1 MGESFP
7 LPRVPPAMK
16 TAPQLD
22 SAPVPA
28 APAVAKPPSV
38 VRLREILSSYYD
50 RSTALALGLLG
61 FDIVLFAGGQYLVLG
76 GSSLPR
82 QLLGGALTTLAI
94 IRLFIIGHDACHGS
108 LTDHAALN
116 KVLGRIAFLPSLTP
130 FSLWR
135 VGHNVVHHGF
145 NNLKG
150 RDFVWEPLDPKEF
163 SSLSRGRRLLER
175 VYRSAFGPLP
185 YYLLE
190 IWWRRLY
197 YPGRANAPGKRGEFF
212 WDSTLVTAF
221 AAGWIAWLVVGGL
234 AGGGAAHLALVLN
247 VGFLVP
253 FLVWNWTV
261 GFVVYLHHTHP
272 DVVWYADKSA
282 WLKAQGILHGT
293 VRYRIKPWW
302 NWILHNIMEHAAH
315 HLDSRIPLYR
325 LKAAQA
331 TLARLV
337 PEIPVVELSM
347 RTYWRSVRECKLF
360 DFERRRWVGFP
371 RDARYEG

>member
-1 MGESFP
+1 MNTAVRPHPSP
-7 LPRVPPAMK
+7 PPA
-16 TAPQLD
+16 
-22 SAPVPA
+22 A
-28 APAVAKPPSV
+28 ASVASMARPPSI
-38 VRLREILSSYYD
+38 VRLREVLSAYYN
-50 RSTALALGLLG
+50 RSTLLAFVLLGLDLALFGLG
-61 FDIVLFAGGQYLVLG
+61 QVLILATATVGW
-76 GSSLPR
+76 
-82 QLLGGALTTLAI
+82 QLLGGVLTTLAI

-116 KVLGRIAFLPSLTP
+116 KLLGRIAFLPSLTP

-150 RDFVWEPLDPKEF
+150 RDFVWQPLDPTEF
-163 SSLSRGRRLLER
+163 SSLSPARRVLER
-175 VYRSAFGPLP
+175 IYRSAFGPLP
-185 YYLLE
+185 YYLVE

-197 YPGRANAPGKRGEFF
+197 FPGRGHAPGNRGEFF
-212 WDSTLVTAF
+212 WDSTLVSVF
-221 AAGWIAWLVVGGL
+221 ALGWITWLVVAGSASGGVGHV
-234 AGGGAAHLALVLN
+234 AFVLT
-247 VGFLVP
+247 VGFIVP

-293 VRYRIKPWW
+293 VRYRVRPWW
-302 NWILHNIMEHAAH
+302 NWLLHNIMEHAAH
-315 HLDSRIPLYR
+315 HLDPRIPLYR

-331 TLARLV
+331 ALARLV
-337 PEIPVVELSM
+337 PDIPVVELSL

-371 RDARYEG
+371 RDAQGEA